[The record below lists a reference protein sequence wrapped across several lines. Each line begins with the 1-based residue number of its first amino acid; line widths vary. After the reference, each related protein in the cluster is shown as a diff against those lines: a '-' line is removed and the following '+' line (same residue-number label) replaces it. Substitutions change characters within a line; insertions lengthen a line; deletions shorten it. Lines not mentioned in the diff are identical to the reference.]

1 MPATPERVLAALEEK
16 REPRREGKRVIFDE
30 HLSVKT
36 VSENGGD
43 GFLGT
48 DA

>member
-1 MPATPERVLAALEEK
+1 
-16 REPRREGKRVIFDE
+16 VIFDE

-36 VSENGGD
+36 ISANGGD
-43 GFLGT
+43 GFLNT